1 MKEEHQIEIANYR
14 ADPAQAFNVNQLD
27 YGALL
32 ASLTDDHWAF
42 SVTTE
47 NGSTNLED
55 GPVYVRINRT
65 HEWELILGFIILG
78 SGIFAKKIIEK
89 IAERTFDWSEG
100 QVKKLGSKTQPK
112 LVSPEGVSVAV
123 ESVNKTGSLDGI
135 AKMLEIAAAKKLRVQ
150 LIIEP
155 MK

>member
-1 MKEEHQIEIANYR
+1 MKEEHQIEIAIYR
-14 ADPAQAFNVNQLD
+14 ADPSQAFNVNELD

-47 NGSTNLED
+47 GGSTNLED

-123 ESVNKTGSLDGI
+123 ESLNKTGSLDGI
-135 AKMLEIAAAKKLRVQ
+135 SKMLEIAAQKKLRVQ